1 MNKRKLRQQQKMSTP
16 LIALLIG
23 GALLVIAAA
32 VFAVSGAFG
41 SGAGDGGGTP
51 KLVVDQNKIDYG
63 YVKFGNNKTFAIKVT
78 NTGDGVLRFKEKPVV
93 EVLVGC

>member
-1 MNKRKLRQQQKMSTP
+1 MSTP

-23 GALLVIAAA
+23 GALLIIAAT
-32 VFAVSGAFG
+32 VFFVFG

-51 KLVVDQNKIDYG
+51 KLVVDQDKIDYG
-63 YVKFGNNKTFAIKVT
+63 YVKFGNNKTFTIKVT

-93 EVLVGC
+93 EVLEGC

>member
-1 MNKRKLRQQQKMSTP
+1 MNKRKRRQQQKMSTP

-32 VFAVSGAFG
+32 VFFVFG
-41 SGAGDGGGTP
+41 SGTGDGGGTP
-51 KLVVDQNKIDYG
+51 KLVVDQDKIDYG
-63 YVKFGNNKTFAIKVT
+63 YVKFGNNKTFTIKVT

-93 EVLVGC
+93 EVLEGC